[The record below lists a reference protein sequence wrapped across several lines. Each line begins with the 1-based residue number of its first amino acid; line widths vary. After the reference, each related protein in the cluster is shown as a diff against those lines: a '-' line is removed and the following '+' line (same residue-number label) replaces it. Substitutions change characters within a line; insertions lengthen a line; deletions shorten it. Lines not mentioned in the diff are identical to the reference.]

1 MGALNTCWPLPPLS
15 PQTIHSQ
22 LNEQSALEF
31 SDFMKSELSYLFFQ
45 WQRPIKV
52 GFEDTLG
59 MEGVD
64 FFF

>member
-1 MGALNTCWPLPPLS
+1 MGALNTYWLLPPLS

>member
-1 MGALNTCWPLPPLS
+1 MGALNTYWLLPPLS

-22 LNEQSALEF
+22 LNALEF
-31 SDFMKSELSYLFFQ
+31 SDLMKSELSYLFFQ